1 MLLKA
6 RKALVTGGAMGIGAA
21 IVDRLADEGA
31 SVAVVDLESETTG
44 GPASVWVQHDLADTE
59 GLQAVIE
66 KVEAQLG
73 PLDILVNCAGIPGT
87 AGPLDVGPAE
97 WRRVLAVVLDAPVFL
112 MQIVGRGMAQRG
124 SGRIVNITSVHA
136 SHGSVGTVA
145 YDVAKAGLEN
155 ATRSFGIELAPKG
168 VAVNAIAPGF
178 VRTRLADLDADWFRV
193 QYVETGRLPARRG
206 AEPREIAAHV
216 AWLASADAAYV
227 SGAVLTVDGGLTATF

>member
-1 MLLKA
+1 MDLNLKGK
-6 RKALVTGGAMGIGAA
+6 RVLVTGGSKGIGRACAEAFAA
-21 IVDRLADEGA
+21 EGAEVRIASRNPPADAKFVSKAVDLSQRGAPEALADWAGE
-31 SVAVVDLESETTG
+31 
-44 GPASVWVQHDLADTE
+44 
-59 GLQAVIE
+59 
-66 KVEAQLG
+66 
-73 PLDILVNCAGIPGT
+73 LDILVNCAGIPGT